1 MLLPK
6 MSGVMRMYEK
16 LNSLKKRLQ
25 QMKQNRTTRQNGQ
38 TFHFSPFSKKQKQV
52 LTWWCKDSP
61 VHDKD
66 GIIADGAIRSGKT
79 VSMSLSFVMSAMST
93 FNGQNFAMCGKTIGS
108 FRRNVLFWLKL
119 MLKSRGYS
127 VIDRRADNLIIIRKS
142 DTENYFYIFGGKDER
157 SQDLIQGITL
167 AGVFFDEVAL
177 MPEIFVNQ
185 ATGRCSVEGSK
196 LWFNCNPDGPYHW
209 FKVNWIDK
217 STGYLGKERVEQIR
231 KKAAEEEKDPGLKE
245 ILYLH
250 FTMDDNLSLS
260 EEIKA
265 RYRSMYIGVFFKRYI
280 LGLWAAAEGVIY
292 DMFDPEKHVKNIKEF
307 FQILVNGN
315 RYVSCD
321 YGTQNATVF
330 LLWNKGIDGKWY
342 CIREYYYS
350 GRDKGKQKTDAE
362 YADDL
367 KKWLDGTRI
376 KAMIVDPSAASFIA
390 ELRKR
395 GYKVIKANNDVLDGI
410 RLVGMLLNLEM
421 LIFSSSCTETIK
433 EFASYI
439 WDEKAAEQGEDKP
452 VKQHDHGCDAV
463 RYFVSTVLSSK
474 VARLR
479 EISR

>member
-1 MLLPK
+1 
-6 MSGVMRMYEK
+6 MRVYEK
-16 LNSLKKRLQ
+16 ISSLKEKLQ
-25 QMKQNRTTRQNGQ
+25 KLKQNIKSRQKGQ
-38 TFHFSPFSKKQKQV
+38 TFHFSPFSRKQKQV

-79 VSMSLSFVMSAMST
+79 VSMSLSFAMWAMST

-119 MLKSRGYS
+119 MIKSRGYS
-127 VIDRRADNLIIIRKS
+127 VIDRRADNLIIIRKG

-177 MPEIFVNQ
+177 MPESFVNQ

-196 LWFNCNPDGPYHW
+196 FWFNCNPDGPYHW

-439 WDEKAAEQGEDKP
+439 WDEKAAEHGEDKP

>member
-1 MLLPK
+1 
-6 MSGVMRMYEK
+6 MRVYEK
-16 LNSLKKRLQ
+16 ISSLKTKLQ
-25 QMKQNRTTRQNGQ
+25 NLTRNIKNCQKDQ
-38 TFHFSPFSKKQKQV
+38 TFHFSPFSRKQKQV

-79 VSMSLSFVMSAMST
+79 VSMSLSFVMWAMST

-127 VIDRRADNLIIIRKS
+127 VTDRRADNLIIIRKG

-177 MPEIFVNQ
+177 MPESFVNQ

-196 LWFNCNPDGPYHW
+196 FWFNCNPDGPYHW
-209 FKVNWIDK
+209 FKTNWIDK
-217 STGYLGKERVEQIR
+217 STGYLGKEQVEQIR
-231 KKAAEEEKDPGLKE
+231 KKAAEEGKDPGLKE

-439 WDEKAAEQGEDKP
+439 WDDKAAEHGEDKP

>member
-1 MLLPK
+1 
-6 MSGVMRMYEK
+6 MRVYEK
-16 LNSLKKRLQ
+16 ISSLKEKLQ
-25 QMKQNRTTRQNGQ
+25 KLKQNIKSRQKGQ
-38 TFHFSPFSKKQKQV
+38 TFHFSPFSRKQKQV

-79 VSMSLSFVMSAMST
+79 VSMSLSFVMWAMST

-127 VIDRRADNLIIIRKS
+127 VIDRRADNLIIIRKG

-177 MPEIFVNQ
+177 MPESFVNQ

-196 LWFNCNPDGPYHW
+196 FWFNCNPDGPYHW

-439 WDEKAAEQGEDKP
+439 WDEKAAEHGEDKP

>member
-1 MLLPK
+1 
-6 MSGVMRMYEK
+6 MRVYEK
-16 LNSLKKRLQ
+16 ISSLKEKLQ
-25 QMKQNRTTRQNGQ
+25 KLKQNIKSRQKGQ
-38 TFHFSPFSKKQKQV
+38 TFHFSPFSRKQKQV

-79 VSMSLSFVMSAMST
+79 VSMSLSFAMWAMST

-119 MLKSRGYS
+119 MIKSRGYS
-127 VIDRRADNLIIIRKS
+127 VIDRRADNLIIIRKG

-177 MPEIFVNQ
+177 MPESFVNQ

-196 LWFNCNPDGPYHW
+196 FWFNCNPDGPYHW

-376 KAMIVDPSAASFIA
+376 KALIVDPSAASFIA

-439 WDEKAAEQGEDKP
+439 WDDKAAEHGEDKP

>member
-1 MLLPK
+1 
-6 MSGVMRMYEK
+6 MRVYEK
-16 LNSLKKRLQ
+16 ISSLKEKLQ
-25 QMKQNRTTRQNGQ
+25 KLKQNIKSRQKGQ
-38 TFHFSPFSKKQKQV
+38 TFHFSPFSRKQKQV

-79 VSMSLSFVMSAMST
+79 VSMSLSFAMWAMST

-108 FRRNVLFWLKL
+108 FRRNVLLWLKL

-177 MPEIFVNQ
+177 MPESFVNQ

-196 LWFNCNPDGPYHW
+196 FWFNCNPDGPYHW

-439 WDEKAAEQGEDKP
+439 WDDKAAEHGEDKP

>member
-1 MLLPK
+1 
-6 MSGVMRMYEK
+6 MRVYEK
-16 LNSLKKRLQ
+16 ISSLKEKLQ
-25 QMKQNRTTRQNGQ
+25 KLKQNIKSRQKGQ
-38 TFHFSPFSKKQKQV
+38 TFHFSPFSRKQKQV

-79 VSMSLSFVMSAMST
+79 VSMSLSFAMWAMST

-127 VIDRRADNLIIIRKS
+127 VIDRRADNLIIIRKG

-177 MPEIFVNQ
+177 MPESFVNQ

-196 LWFNCNPDGPYHW
+196 FWFNCNPDGPYHW

-231 KKAAEEEKDPGLKE
+231 KKAAEEGKDPGLKE

-350 GRDKGKQKTDAE
+350 GRAKGKQKTDAE

-439 WDEKAAEQGEDKP
+439 WDEKAAEHGEDKP

>member
-1 MLLPK
+1 
-6 MSGVMRMYEK
+6 MRVYEK
-16 LNSLKKRLQ
+16 ISSLKEKLQ
-25 QMKQNRTTRQNGQ
+25 KLKQNIKSRQKGQ
-38 TFHFSPFSKKQKQV
+38 IFHFSPFSRKQKQV

-79 VSMSLSFVMSAMST
+79 VSMSLSFAMWAMST

-119 MLKSRGYS
+119 MIKSRGYS
-127 VIDRRADNLIIIRKS
+127 VIDRRADNLIIIRKG

-177 MPEIFVNQ
+177 MPESFVNQ

-196 LWFNCNPDGPYHW
+196 FWFNCNPDGPYHW

-439 WDEKAAEQGEDKP
+439 WDDKAAEHGEDKP